1 MTTEKN
7 QPEHF
12 DRRIL
17 LAVAG
22 GTPAIV
28 TETLYA
34 LTQTSQPAYLPT
46 EIHIITT
53 AGKFGDQAICKA
65 LLDEQRLQQLY
76 DAYGM
81 TLPPFDDKHIHRI
94 TDANGVALADITTA
108 QDNEAAADFITN
120 LVREFTQDAQAS
132 LHASIAGGRKTMSYY
147 MGYALSLY
155 GRIQD
160 RLSHVLVDETLIKDN
175 IGLGNFYFPQVSDK
189 VAVEVMLAN
198 VPFVRLR
205 DGLEFAE
212 ELTQGKHTFNQAIT
226 LVQQQFAPIAVKI
239 DREGWYCGVT
249 AIQDP
254 KPTRLAVYAWLL
266 ERHQNEEPPLRFNG
280 DEADEDY
287 AVELLA
293 MYERLYGIK
302 GISKMEEALKKDMT
316 ADYLRP
322 HISHCNK
329 VLRNSLKNSAPYYL
343 IQTQERAPYVEY
355 CLPEC
360 LALDAITLNIPAAK
374 LGKRAI

>member
-1 MTTEKN
+1 MIDKN

-12 DRRIL
+12 ERRIL

-155 GRIQD
+155 GRMQD
-160 RLSHVLVDETLIKDN
+160 RLSHVLVDESQISRD
-175 IGLGNFYFPQVSDK
+175 FFFPQPHENI
-189 VAVEVMLAN
+189 AVMLAN

-205 DGLEFAE
+205 DGLGFAE
-212 ELTQGKHTFNQAIT
+212 ELAQGKHTFSQAIE
-226 LVQQQFAPIAVKI
+226 LVQQQFAPVSVKI
-239 DREGWYCGVT
+239 DREGWYCGEIAV
-249 AIQDP
+249 QDP

-287 AVELLA
+287 AAELLA

-302 GISKMEEALKKDMT
+302 GIDKMEKALKKGMT

-329 VLRNSLKNSAPYYL
+329 VLRNSLKQAAKHYL

-355 CLPEC
+355 CLPEG

>member
-12 DRRIL
+12 ERRIF
-17 LAVAG
+17 LAVAAG
-22 GTPAIV
+22 SPAIV

-53 AGKFGDQAICKA
+53 TGKFGDQAIRKA
-65 LLDEQRLQQLY
+65 LLDEQRLQRLY
-76 DAYGM
+76 DTYGM
-81 TLPPFDDKHIHRI
+81 TLPAFDERAIHRI
-94 TDANGVALADITTA
+94 QNTQGNYLSDITTA
-108 QDNEAAADFITN
+108 ADNEAAANFITN
-120 LVREFTQDAQAS
+120 MVRQFTQDENAS

-155 GRIQD
+155 GRMQD
-160 RLSHVLVDETLIKDN
+160 RLSHVLVDESLITRD
-175 IGLGNFYFPQVSDK
+175 FFFPQPDETI
-189 VAVEVMLAN
+189 EVRLAN

-205 DGLEFAE
+205 DGLGFAE
-212 ELTQGKHTFNQAIT
+212 ELAQGKHTFSQAID
-226 LVQQQFAPIAVKI
+226 LVQRQFAPVSVRI
-239 DREGWYCGVT
+239 DRDGWYCGGI

-266 ERHQNEEPPLRFNG
+266 ERHQQEEPPLRFNG
-280 DEADEDY
+280 DEVDEDY
-287 AVELLA
+287 ASELLA

-302 GISKMEEALKKDMT
+302 GIDKMEKALKKGMT

-329 VLRNSLKNSAPYYL
+329 VLKNSLKKAAKHYL
-343 IQTQERAPYVEY
+343 IQTREHARYVEY
-355 CLPEC
+355 CLPEG
-360 LALDAITLNIPAAK
+360 LAVQAITLDIYP
-374 LGKRAI
+374 